1 MLTLAKL
8 ALAPLLLM
16 QGRAVR
22 RQATRLPEPPGER
35 EGVLGADAQRQRLLI
50 VGDSATAGVGVGHQ
64 REALASLLASRL
76 AEAGP
81 ATIEWRLIARRGAT
95 TADALRLL
103 DESLAPRA
111 QVDIAVVAVG
121 VNDVTGQAPLR
132 RWLLEMEALVQRLER
147 RHGARLLVVSGL
159 PPMHLFAALP
169 QPLRWYLGACA
180 RRYDA
185 ALREWAAK
193 RPATLYVPM
202 ALPLDPAL
210 MAEDGF
216 HPGPSA
222 YALWAAAL
230 AGAIRAASPAARS
243 AGEVRPAE
251 RLAWCLPDRSRRRSG
266 SPR

>member
-1 MLTLAKL
+1 MVGL
-8 ALAPLLLM
+8 PG
-16 QGRAVR
+16 QR
-22 RQATRLPEPPGER
+22 PEP
-35 EGVLGADAQRQRLLI
+35 DAPRQRLLI

-95 TADALRLL
+95 IADVLRLL

-185 ALREWAAK
+185 YRARVKADPDGKANFEFAQQGRFILREE
-193 RPATLYVPM
+193 RTFVRTVEGTFNL
-202 ALPLDPAL
+202 
-210 MAEDGF
+210 
-216 HPGPSA
+216 S
-222 YALWAAAL
+222 
-230 AGAIRAASPAARS
+230 ARS
-243 AGEVRPAE
+243 
-251 RLAWCLPDRSRRRSG
+251 S
-266 SPR
+266 